1 MYRLGSQLRWH
12 ALARKQEYATPEHV
26 GHRRERSS
34 YRWEVLYPQ
43 DRQKEFNGSARWIT
57 IAGLS
62 VLIVIG
68 GVSALLAS
76 RWPFT
81 RDAVTNA
88 LQERFSSTVEIKTF
102 HGTYLTPGCV
112 AEGVTFR
119 RNNDRNA
126 PPFATVQKLT
136 IQGGY
141 IGLFTTPKRI
151 GRVRVEGLRVLVPPR
166 SEATNAGNK
175 GAQHASDSKHSALV
189 IGEIIADGTMVEFA
203 SDEQRTGPLKF
214 EIHRLTLDSVA
225 DDRPMSFHASLLNP
239 EPPGEI
245 RTDGQFGP
253 LRLGD
258 FGQTALSGS
267 YTFQHANLGVFP
279 GIAGTLSSD
288 GTFNGMLGHIDVE
301 GAADVPDF
309 QLKTSGHPVHL
320 HTQFQAIVNGTDGD
334 VGLQLVR
341 AQFER
346 TSVVSRGEVA
356 GTPGVKGKSVSI
368 EITESEGR
376 IEDWLRLFRSNRPSL
391 TGPMNFRATVAVP
404 SGQREFMDKVN
415 LQGDFGIDP
424 MRLTSSE
431 TQKEVNYLSQRAR
444 GEKED
449 DDPASVVSNVKG
461 HIVLKGGIATFSTL
475 SFSVPGALAHL
486 HGTYGLLNEHV
497 NLHGTL
503 QLDTKLSKESKGIKS
518 LLLKSLEPFLKKK
531 AAGEIVP
538 IKVTGTYTR
547 PAYGVDY

>member
-1 MYRLGSQLRWH
+1 L
-12 ALARKQEYATPEHV
+12 
-26 GHRRERSS
+26 
-34 YRWEVLYPQ
+34 
-43 DRQKEFNGSARWIT
+43 
-57 IAGLS
+57 
-62 VLIVIG
+62 
-68 GVSALLAS
+68 
-76 RWPFT
+76 
-81 RDAVTNA
+81 
-88 LQERFSSTVEIKTF
+88 
-102 HGTYLTPGCV
+102 
-112 AEGVTFR
+112 
-119 RNNDRNA
+119 
-126 PPFATVQKLT
+126 
-136 IQGGY
+136 
-141 IGLFTTPKRI
+141 
-151 GRVRVEGLRVLVPPR
+151 RVRVPPH
-166 SEATNAGNK
+166 SERTNAGNN
-175 GAQHASDSKHSALV
+175 GAQHAIDSKHSALV
-189 IGEIIADGTMVEFA
+189 IGEIIADGAVVEFT
-203 SDEQRTGPLKF
+203 SDEQRTEPLKF
-214 EIHRLTLDSVA
+214 DIHQLTLGSVA

-258 FGQTALSGS
+258 FSQTALSGS
-267 YTFQHANLGVFP
+267 YTFQHANLRVFP

-288 GTFNGMLGHIDVE
+288 GTFKGVLGHIAVE

-320 HTQFQAIVNGTDGD
+320 HTQFHAIVNGTDGN

-346 TSVVSRGEVA
+346 TSVVSQGEVA
-356 GTPGVKGKSVSI
+356 GTPGVKGKAVSI

-376 IEDWLRLFRSNRPSL
+376 IEDWLRLFIRSNRPSL
-391 TGPMNFRATVAVP
+391 TGPMNFRATVVVP
-404 SGQREFMDKVN
+404 SGQREVIDKVD
-415 LQGDFGIDP
+415 LQGDFGIDK

-431 TQKEVNYLSQRAR
+431 TQKKINYLSQQAR

-486 HGTYGLLNEHV
+486 HGTYGLLNEQV

-503 QLDTKLSKESKGIKS
+503 QLDARLSKGSKGIKS

-547 PAYGVDY
+547 PAYGLDY